1 MDREEP
7 MSGKQPDP
15 PQGGTTPRQDAMVAL
30 LMAAGRVHQ
39 ALEGVCDR
47 HGITHDQYNVLRIL
61 RGVHPGGHPRYAI
74 ADRLISRSPD
84 VTRLLNRLEGQGL
97 VERYRDPE
105 DQRLSMSRITPR
117 GRHLLQA
124 MDPEV
129 TAVHEEAAA
138 KMSPEEVRQLRLL
151 CHRVSEPG
159 SP

>member
-1 MDREEP
+1 
-7 MSGKQPDP
+7 MSGRKSRTPR
-15 PQGGTTPRQDAMVAL
+15 GGTTPRQDGMVAL

-97 VERYRDPE
+97 VERYRSPE
-105 DQRLSMSRITPR
+105 DQRLSMSRVTQR
-117 GRHLLQA
+117 GLHLLGT

-129 TAVHEEAAA
+129 TTVHEAAA
-138 KMSPEEVRQLRLL
+138 AGLSLGEVRQLRLL
-151 CHRVSEPG
+151 CNRVS
-159 SP
+159 SPESP